1 MELILI
7 SESKLKI
14 MLTAQDMSRYDIDA
28 MTLDYTSDESRKAF
42 HHILED
48 AKNETGF
55 DTEGDRLFIQMY
67 PSRSGGC
74 ELFVTKLGVL
84 CSATEGE
91 TPNEFSI
98 PLTGGTSVVQLKPE
112 RKSSNGPKRA
122 GAYCFEQM
130 EWMLRVCRRLSSCG
144 YSGESSA
151 YRDNDGK
158 CYLILEEM
166 NANLYSPLDEYSFIL
181 EYGTYENA
189 ETLRL
194 YIREHGTVICGSGAV
209 EKLAHI

>member
-28 MTLDYTSDESRKAF
+28 MTLDYTSDESRRAF

-55 DTEGDRLFIQMY
+55 DTTGDRLFIQMY

-84 CSATEGE
+84 CSALEGE
-91 TPNEFSI
+91 TTNEISI
-98 PLTGGTSVVQLKPE
+98 PGGTSVVQLKPE

-130 EWMLRVCRRLSSCG
+130 EWMLRVCRRLSLCG
-144 YSGESSA
+144 YKGESSA
-151 YRDNDGK
+151 YRDIDGK

-166 NANLYSPLDEYSFIL
+166 NANSYSPLDEYSFIL

-194 YIREHGTVICGSGAV
+194 YIREHGIVICESGAV
-209 EKLAHI
+209 EKLASI